1 MRDKI
6 PFLVVCEGLSDFEM
20 LRLTMDAAGARLGK
34 EFPLELLQP
43 SQDATTGGP
52 GLGGW
57 SRVRAW
63 CQRYGKKPKPLWST
77 MLALSEAAGIL
88 IHIDADIAEELN
100 DLEQTF
106 HDAGLSRKEYC
117 RKTIAAW
124 LGVEEAEE
132 PTSLC
137 YIVATYC
144 TETWLL
150 ALHDPESFPSSSRN
164 YENIQE
170 VIPLLIDLGYALYRD
185 PQTGKQTIDKIAST
199 RDHGARFKREFQK
212 VIERCAEVRRLQS
225 YLQRHCHGN

>member
-1 MRDKI
+1 
-6 PFLVVCEGLSDFEM
+6 
-20 LRLTMDAAGARLGK
+20 
-34 EFPLELLQP
+34 
-43 SQDATTGGP
+43 
-52 GLGGW
+52 
-57 SRVRAW
+57 
-63 CQRYGKKPKPLWST
+63 